1 MAPAEAL
8 HALQA
13 DGTLDRAGTAELIA
27 DLDFEASSLRDRVRI
42 LEAQIEQ
49 DAKTSTDVWRV
60 RAWQSEAILL
70 RYVMTCA
77 AQMRGLQRQ
86 ARKLKRKDR
95 RVALRRARIER
106 MLARSKLNTPDA
118 PADSPDTVEPP
129 KQPERKVGDSG
140 IAFEELKFGIVEYS
154 VDEYKD
160 NLPKDW
166 YYLTPVI
173 QLAKGLVL
181 QVTAYFGV
189 LFKFRL

>member
-42 LEAQIEQ
+42 MEAQIEQ

-95 RVALRRARIER
+95 EIARLWRYLTTEQREAMRIEA
-106 MLARSKLNTPDA
+106 LHQAGKL
-118 PADSPDTVEPP
+118 
-129 KQPERKVGDSG
+129 
-140 IAFEELKFGIVEYS
+140 
-154 VDEYKD
+154 
-160 NLPKDW
+160 
-166 YYLTPVI
+166 
-173 QLAKGLVL
+173 
-181 QVTAYFGV
+181 
-189 LFKFRL
+189 